1 MVEATKN
8 RRRSQRLF
16 IQVPVIVEGQRGG
29 KSQFSDTT
37 HTIVVNAHGAL
48 VEMSVSVAQGQ
59 TVTLQNARTGER
71 CECAVKLITRGDAG
85 KFNAALEFTKP
96 YPGFWRVSFPPE
108 DWSIRHPDAKKGG

>member
-1 MVEATKN
+1 MVETTKN

-16 IQVPVIVEGQRGG
+16 IQVPVIVEGQRAG
-29 KSQFSDTT
+29 KSPFSDTT

-48 VEMSVSVAQGQ
+48 VEVSVSLEQGQ
-59 TVTLQNARTGER
+59 TVVLQNARTGEKS
-71 CECAVKLITRGDAG
+71 ECAVKLVTRGDGG

-96 YPGFWRVSFPPE
+96 FPGFWRVSFPPE